1 MMNKTVYAHTNIGNE
16 KGWDQEIDQLATNN
30 QVAGTHYKQSKIQP
44 IDYIYANNLSYNLGS
59 CLKYITRSKG
69 EKQDRVTDLLKAKH
83 FIDLEL
89 QMVYGTDAKGN
100 KIGDYSIEVSL

>member
-1 MMNKTVYAHTNIGNE
+1 
-16 KGWDQEIDQLATNN
+16 
-30 QVAGTHYKQSKIQP
+30 
-44 IDYIYANNLSYNLGS
+44 
-59 CLKYITRSKG
+59 
-69 EKQDRVTDLLKAKH
+69 VTDLLKAKH